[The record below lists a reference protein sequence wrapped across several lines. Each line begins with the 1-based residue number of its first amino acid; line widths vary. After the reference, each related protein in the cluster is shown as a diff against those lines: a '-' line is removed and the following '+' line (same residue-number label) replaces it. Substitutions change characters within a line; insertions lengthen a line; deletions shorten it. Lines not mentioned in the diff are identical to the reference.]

1 MARREGVPMFPII
14 DQGLH
19 THSCHYALTWP
30 SGLHGLELKVVTW
43 QCKATT
49 WHGRAS
55 SLLERSLLLLLG
67 LVLPLLTCVDD
78 CLWLG
83 ALSLGCLGL
92 LACLAPTKAH

>member
-1 MARREGVPMFPII
+1 MLAMD
-14 DQGLH
+14 DQGVH
-19 THSCHYALTWP
+19 THACLHALTWP
-30 SGLHGLELKVVTW
+30 SGLHGLEVRVVTW

-49 WHGRAS
+49 WHERAS

-67 LVLPLLTCVDD
+67 LVPPLLTCVDGSL
-78 CLWLG
+78 CLG